1 MKLTPEQLKA
11 ARHQG
16 GPALV
21 LAVPGAGKTTMLLA
35 RTHFLIEQGIS
46 PKRILTIT
54 FSRSSAR
61 DMKQRFVKLY
71 PELQNEVSFHTIHSF
86 CYSVIRA
93 YERKRGLEHILI
105 EGHPQLSKYRILRE
119 IYEAVNPSYPSDDIL
134 ENLIREISYVKNRL
148 LNPRQFAQSS
158 ECQTKS
164 FAQIYERYLQLTKE
178 KRWID
183 FDDMIL
189 LTLEI
194 LREDANL
201 RRAVCRSYDYI
212 QVDEGQDTSYSQMLI
227 VEILVQEHRNLFIV
241 ADDDQS
247 IYGFRGADVQGLLN
261 LRKTYPDLTIYRLDL
276 NFRSNDPIVTL
287 YRKFIQEN
295 KLRYPKDIQAYL
307 KGPSTISH
315 LNLRH
320 LKAQYQYILNYV
332 RENSKEEIVVLYRN
346 NVSSIGM
353 VEALEREGMEFN
365 IREPKNFLAHHW
377 IVHDVLNIL
386 TFSEDE
392 TRLDLFEKIYYKI
405 KGYISKKNIQTLHQM
420 SSGSVF
426 SNLLSLGEPAYLMRN
441 VRELQEIFSELRN
454 SPMKKALQIIEYD
467 LNYRTYLTNH
477 AETFGSS
484 ESTSMRIYF
493 YLKYIAEGCDT
504 RDEFVGRLKQ
514 LSHLMSAKHISNS
527 NLTLS
532 TLHGAK
538 GLEFDTVFMIDLT
551 EDIIPSPR
559 ALSELDKGVIDHY
572 EEERRLFYVGMSR
585 ARKNL
590 YFIAP
595 KTINHYPVKPSE
607 FFTETQRYYQEV
619 KG

>member
-11 ARHQG
+11 AKHQS

-35 RTHFLIEQGIS
+35 RTYFLIKKGVS

-54 FSRSSAR
+54 FSRASAR
-61 DMKQRFVKLY
+61 DMKQRFIKLY
-71 PELQNEVSFHTIHSF
+71 PQLQNVVGFHTIHSF

-93 YERKRGLEHILI
+93 YERKHGLQYTLI
-105 EGHPQLSKYRILRE
+105 EGHPKLSKYRILRE
-119 IYEAVNPSYPSDDIL
+119 IYEDINHNYPSDDIL

-148 LNPRQFAQSS
+148 LNPRSFSQSR

-164 FAQIYERYLQLTKE
+164 FTQIYKRYEEIKKG

-194 LREDANL
+194 LNQDAAL
-201 RRAVCRSYDYI
+201 RRAVCNSYDYI
-212 QVDEGQDTSYSQMLI
+212 QVDEGQDTSHSQMRI
-227 VEILVQEHRNLFIV
+227 VEILVRQHRNLFIV

-247 IYGFRGADVQGLLN
+247 IYGFRGADVQGLLD
-261 LRKTYPDLTIYRLDL
+261 LKKTYPDLTLYHLDI
-276 NFRSNDPIVTL
+276 NFRSNYEIVAL
-287 YRKFIQEN
+287 YREFISKN
-295 KLRYPKDIQAYL
+295 RLRYPKQIL
-307 KGPSTISH
+307 SH
-315 LNLRH
+315 LNGTTQITHLRLRH
-320 LKAQYQYILNYV
+320 LKAQYQYVINYV
-332 RENSKEEIVVLYRN
+332 QQNPHEEIVVLYRN
-346 NVSSIGM
+346 NISSIGM

-365 IREPKNFLAHHW
+365 IREPKSLLAHHW
-377 IVHDVLNIL
+377 ILRDIMDIL
-386 TFSEDE
+386 EFAEDE
-392 TRLDLFEKIYYKI
+392 TRLDLFEKFYYKI
-405 KGYISKKNIQTLHQM
+405 KGYISKKNIQTIQTK
-420 SSGSVF
+420 SGGSVF
-426 SNLLSLGEPAYLMRN
+426 LNLMALREPPYLMRN

-454 SPMKKALQIIEYD
+454 SSIKKALQMIEYD

-493 YLKYIAEGCDT
+493 YLKYIAEDCET
-504 RDEFVGRLKQ
+504 KDEFIGRLKE
-514 LSHLMSAKHISNS
+514 LSHLMSAKHISS
-527 NLTLS
+527 TNLTLS

-538 GLEFDTVFMIDLT
+538 GLEFDTVFIIDLT
-551 EDIIPSPR
+551 EDIIPSPK
-559 ALSELDKGVIDHY
+559 AVSELDRGIIDGY

-590 YFIAP
+590 YFISP
-595 KTINHYPVKPSE
+595 KTINHFPAKPSE
-607 FFTETQRYYQEV
+607 FFLETQRY
-619 KG
+619 